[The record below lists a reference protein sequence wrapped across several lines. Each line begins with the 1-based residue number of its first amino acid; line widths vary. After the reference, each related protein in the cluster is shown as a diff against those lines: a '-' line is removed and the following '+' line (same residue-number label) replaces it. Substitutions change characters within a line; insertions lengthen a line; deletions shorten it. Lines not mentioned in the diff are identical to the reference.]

1 MGRKSL
7 TEGAVR
13 SCFNSQTFPGRGRV
27 WQAFGLPCAG
37 RSVAHAQASRRSCRF
52 RALKTP
58 PVLPFFRRHFEG
70 SFAIVAGLAQALQI
84 VPVDKAGPVTP
95 VGLDVIH
102 HRGPGPY
109 APSGALPAPWFP
121 HELIGPQ
128 IVCPDGQVVPAVPL
142 SGHPAFRPL
151 GFVLGT
157 PALTGEFLAPRM
169 PARSERLHG
178 HGLSPPGKQKNAR
191 ASLSTI
197 AVLTGSGV
205 VRSGLGQYQPVFRFC
220 ISGNK
225 PEGYGPRWC
234 RQCGASAGSRR

>member
-1 MGRKSL
+1 M
-7 TEGAVR
+7 R
-13 SCFNSQTFPGRGRV
+13 SCINFPKLFQAGGRV
-27 WQAFGLPCAG
+27 WQASGLPCAG
-37 RSVAHAQASRRSCRF
+37 RSVAHAQASRRSRRF
-52 RALKTP
+52 QALKMP

-142 SGHPAFRPL
+142 GGHPAPRPL
-151 GFVLGT
+151 RLMLGAVSLSGELRASWI
-157 PALTGEFLAPRM
+157 PAW
-169 PARSERLHG
+169 SERLHG
-178 HGLSPPGKQKNAR
+178 HGLSPPGKTKSQHR
-191 ASLSTI
+191 RPPVWGLI
-197 AVLTGSGV
+197 IGTGSQSTGP
-205 VRSGLGQYQPVFRFC
+205 VRYPPSSP
-220 ISGNK
+220 SGNL
-225 PEGYGPRWC
+225 GN
-234 RQCGASAGSRR
+234 RR

>member
-1 MGRKSL
+1 M
-7 TEGAVR
+7 R

-128 IVCPDGQVVPAVPL
+128 IVCPDGQAVPAVPL
-142 SGHPAFRPL
+142 GGYPASRPL
-151 GFVLGT
+151 GLVPRA
-157 PALTGEFLAPRM
+157 PALTVELRAPRV
-169 PARSERLHG
+169 PAGPERLIGQGYH
-178 HGLSPPGKQKNAR
+178 LLAKQKAPKPR
-191 ASLSTI
+191 H
-197 AVLTGSGV
+197 
-205 VRSGLGQYQPVFRFC
+205 PRF
-220 ISGNK
+220 G
-225 PEGYGPRWC
+225 
-234 RQCGASAGSRR
+234 

>member
-1 MGRKSL
+1 M
-7 TEGAVR
+7 R
-13 SCFNSQTFPGRGRV
+13 SCINFPKLFQAGGRV
-27 WQAFGLPCAG
+27 WQASGLPCAG
-37 RSVAHAQASRRSCRF
+37 RSVAHAQASRRSRRF
-52 RALKTP
+52 QALKMP

-70 SFAIVAGLAQALQI
+70 SFAIVAGLTQALQI
-84 VPVDKAGPVTP
+84 VPVDKAGPVAP
-95 VGLDVIH
+95 VGLDVVH

-178 HGLSPPGKQKNAR
+178 HGLSPPGKTKSQSPTTSHAGIM
-191 ASLSTI
+191 S
-197 AVLTGSGV
+197 GSG
-205 VRSGLGQYQPVFRFC
+205 SQSTGL
-220 ISGNK
+220 
-225 PEGYGPRWC
+225 C
-234 RQCGASAGSRR
+234 RCLPLHCACSFGSRQ

>member
-1 MGRKSL
+1 M
-7 TEGAVR
+7 R
-13 SCFNSQTFPGRGRV
+13 SCFNSQTSPGRGRV

-128 IVCPDGQVVPAVPL
+128 VVRPDGQVVPAVPL

-178 HGLSPPGKQKNAR
+178 HGLSPPGKTKSQSPTTSHAGIM
-191 ASLSTI
+191 S
-197 AVLTGSGV
+197 GSG
-205 VRSGLGQYQPVFRFC
+205 SQSTGL
-220 ISGNK
+220 
-225 PEGYGPRWC
+225 C
-234 RQCGASAGSRR
+234 RCLPLHCACSFGSRQ

>member
-1 MGRKSL
+1 M
-7 TEGAVR
+7 R
-13 SCFNSQTFPGRGRV
+13 SCCLPQTFPGRGRV

-52 RALKTP
+52 QALKMP

-142 SGHPAFRPL
+142 SGHPAFRL
-151 GFVLGT
+151 GLCLGHQ
-157 PALTGEFLAPRM
+157 PSRVSFWHPGCRQGRSGFMATGYHLRA
-169 PARSERLHG
+169 
-178 HGLSPPGKQKNAR
+178 KQK
-191 ASLSTI
+191 ASTDD
-197 AVLTGSGV
+197 
-205 VRSGLGQYQPVFRFC
+205 RP
-220 ISGNK
+220 
-225 PEGYGPRWC
+225 YG
-234 RQCGASAGSRR
+234 A

>member
-1 MGRKSL
+1 M
-7 TEGAVR
+7 R
-13 SCFNSQTFPGRGRV
+13 SCINFPKLFQAGGRV
-27 WQAFGLPCAG
+27 WQASGLPCAG

-178 HGLSPPGKQKNAR
+178 HGLSPPGKTKSQSPTTSHAGIM
-191 ASLSTI
+191 S
-197 AVLTGSGV
+197 GSG
-205 VRSGLGQYQPVFRFC
+205 SQSTGL
-220 ISGNK
+220 
-225 PEGYGPRWC
+225 C
-234 RQCGASAGSRR
+234 RCLPLHCACSFGSRQ

>member
-1 MGRKSL
+1 M
-7 TEGAVR
+7 R
-13 SCFNSQTFPGRGRV
+13 SCFNSPKLFQAGGRV

-178 HGLSPPGKQKNAR
+178 HGLSPPGKTKSQHR
-191 ASLSTI
+191 RPPVWGLI
-197 AVLTGSGV
+197 IGTGSQSTGP
-205 VRSGLGQYQPVFRFC
+205 VRYPPSSP
-220 ISGNK
+220 SGNL
-225 PEGYGPRWC
+225 GN
-234 RQCGASAGSRR
+234 RR